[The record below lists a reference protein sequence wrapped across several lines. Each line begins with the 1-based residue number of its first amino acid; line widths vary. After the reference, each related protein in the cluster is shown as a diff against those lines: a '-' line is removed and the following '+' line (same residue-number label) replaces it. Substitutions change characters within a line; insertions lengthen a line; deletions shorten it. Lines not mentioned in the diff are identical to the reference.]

1 MKYTKEWLI
10 NEEKEGK
17 TFKYRGFWGNKN
29 DSELEKSFSNFYKSK
44 FEAILYNGESFVFEC
59 NEQYFMYRKALE
71 FKDYKI
77 ISKILVP
84 GLKSSDYKDLGRMV
98 QNYSDEIWN
107 SVRYQAM
114 VDGLMMKF
122 SQNQKLKN
130 YILSTNNELL
140 VEASPSDVIWGCGFA
155 KKDRQG
161 KPLKQWRT
169 PSTWKGENLLGF
181 ALMEVR
187 DNLRNQ

>member
-1 MKYTKEWLI
+1 MKYTKQWLI
-10 NEEKEGK
+10 NEEKKGN

-44 FEAILYNGESFVFEC
+44 FEATLYNGESFVFEC

-77 ISKILVP
+77 ISKILVS
-84 GLKSSDYKDLGRMV
+84 GLKASDYKDLGRMV
-98 QNYSDEIWN
+98 QNYDDKIWN

-130 YILSTNNELL
+130 YLLSTNNELL
-140 VEASPSDVIWGCGFA
+140 VEASPVDVIWGCGFA
-155 KKDRQG
+155 KNDRQG
-161 KPLKQWRT
+161 KLLKQWRT
-169 PSTWKGENLLGF
+169 PSVWKGENLLGF

-187 DNLRNQ
+187 DELKK